1 MSWLALALLTTTLGA
16 APVAPGRWLDPVKV
30 QGEIDGVS
38 FEAPVVVYLPS
49 GHTTEGAPGRKLL
62 VALHGWAHA
71 PEDFRKHTRLAA
83 LADELGLVVVLPA
96 MGKTVYETKLY
107 PETKGAWG
115 KVPGARWV
123 AEVVLPWARKTYGA
137 GRDKA
142 TTGILG
148 YSTGGR
154 GAVVV
159 AERWPEFGFVA
170 SLSGTYA
177 LRELPVTMGESKI
190 HAAVFGDLARFP
202 ERWVLDDAVRPGLQ
216 EALSGV
222 KVVLAHG
229 GKDPV
234 VPPEQMERMRKFLEG
249 SKAIVA
255 VDLDKP
261 AGHDW
266 AFWDRA
272 IEWALRQW

>member
-1 MSWLALALLTTTLGA
+1 MSPLTLALLCATLGA
-16 APVAPGRWLDPVKV
+16 SPEPAPGRWLDPVQV
-30 QGEIDGVS
+30 QGEVEGIA
-38 FEAPVVVYLPS
+38 FEAPVLVYLPRGYCADGS
-49 GHTTEGAPGRKLL
+49 QKLL

-83 LADELGLVVVLPA
+83 LADEKGLVVVLPA
-96 MGKTVYETKLY
+96 MGKTVYETKFY
-107 PETKGAWG
+107 PETRNAWG

-123 AEVVLPWARKTYGA
+123 AEVVLPWARKTYAA

-142 TTGILG
+142 STGILG

-190 HAAVFGDLARFP
+190 HAAVFGDLAKFP
-202 ERWVLDDAVRPGLQ
+202 DRWTLDDAVRPGLQ
-216 EALSGV
+216 EALAGV

-229 GKDPV
+229 GKDKV
-234 VPPEQMERMRKFLEG
+234 VPPDQMERMRRFLED
-249 SKAIVA
+249 SKAVVT

-261 AGHDW
+261 AGHEW
-266 AFWDRA
+266 PFWDRA
-272 IEWALRQW
+272 IERALERW